1 LGSPSLRLIPI
12 FAASSFTYL
21 VIEIM
26 R

>member
-1 LGSPSLRLIPI
+1 LGCPSLTMTPI

-21 VIEIM
+21 VIEVI